1 VSGLRKQTYKP
12 SLFEALLRLIKNIQ
26 QKCSA
31 LFHRKGDDRFQQHP
45 YHPEDMR
52 LLERRTNQRANSVFF
67 LFLFLFSMLS
77 FIAPLRP
84 TYSDLEQRNL
94 TEFPTPT
101 VATVCNGAFFSDMNT
116 WFADT
121 FPFREFLLKVESGIT
136 RLYGVQTTTVIGDVQ
151 SGDDIPDTPLADPAG
166 SSSSDD
172 SSGSGSDNA
181 AASSSPPASSEAP
194 DNAEDG
200 NTTIPEIS
208 KDAKVEKLGA
218 VLVID
223 DAAYEY
229 YNFDQTA
236 ADSYI
241 KLVNKAASKLDG
253 KARVFNMVVPTSMDI
268 CVPESV
274 RSGIN
279 TSSQEKALNYLHS
292 SMASN
297 VHKVDV
303 FNTLLKHSVA
313 GDYLYFRTDHHWTAL
328 GAYYAYEQFCTDAG
342 QTPAALDQFEEVKYD
357 NFKGSFY
364 RDTKSS
370 ALGNHP
376 DTVHAY
382 IPPSTNTISI
392 TDDKNSTWDWDVV
405 TDVSSWNS
413 SSKYNA
419 FIGGDNPISH
429 IENPNKQDGSSV
441 LLIKESFG
449 NCFAPF
455 LVENYQH
462 VYILDYRYFPD
473 IDSRS
478 LSEVVNDL
486 KIKDVLFLNNI
497 SAVRNKN
504 AVSLMANLVG

>member
-1 VSGLRKQTYKP
+1 MSGLRKQTYKP

-268 CVPESV
+268 W
-274 RSGIN
+274 RTGIG
-279 TSSQEKALNYLHS
+279 TQ
-292 SMASN
+292 
-297 VHKVDV
+297 
-303 FNTLLKHSVA
+303 
-313 GDYLYFRTDHHWTAL
+313 
-328 GAYYAYEQFCTDAG
+328 
-342 QTPAALDQFEEVKYD
+342 
-357 NFKGSFY
+357 
-364 RDTKSS
+364 RD
-370 ALGNHP
+370 
-376 DTVHAY
+376 
-382 IPPSTNTISI
+382 
-392 TDDKNSTWDWDVV
+392 
-405 TDVSSWNS
+405 
-413 SSKYNA
+413 
-419 FIGGDNPISH
+419 
-429 IENPNKQDGSSV
+429 
-441 LLIKESFG
+441 
-449 NCFAPF
+449 
-455 LVENYQH
+455 
-462 VYILDYRYFPD
+462 
-473 IDSRS
+473 
-478 LSEVVNDL
+478 
-486 KIKDVLFLNNI
+486 
-497 SAVRNKN
+497 
-504 AVSLMANLVG
+504 